1 MERQVYVAACY
12 IERMIANE
20 AAILHRWIIDRDV
33 DRYENKVAAALHPS
47 ESGNKARVGK
57 EEHRKDGRKDTS
69 RQHQIAYS

>member
-1 MERQVYVAACY
+1 MKRQFSIHGL
-12 IERMIANE
+12 IEMWTA
-20 AAILHRWIIDRDV
+20 DTKT
-33 DRYENKVAAALHPS
+33 KVAAALHPS